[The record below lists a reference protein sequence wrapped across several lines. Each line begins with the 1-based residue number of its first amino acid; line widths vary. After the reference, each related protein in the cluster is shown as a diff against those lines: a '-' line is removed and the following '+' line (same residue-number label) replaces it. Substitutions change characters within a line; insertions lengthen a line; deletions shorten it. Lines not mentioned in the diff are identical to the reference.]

1 MEQLSAFNKVNI
13 FLSNWIKTN
22 SKEDP
27 ETVDKIIEIFKNF
40 YGEDHVDTV
49 NIVRDI
55 LGDIENCLRCCDL
68 RELGHDSD
76 NDLINENFSYTL
88 LDLLNSDY
96 PNFLKFKMFRK
107 AFYHIKNIL
116 REIPNKTK
124 VIIHIPQK
132 EVVNEEGE
140 STIIYDVY
148 VNFYIQQF
156 WVGYPK
162 VSNFTIARSTYS
174 EEEIHKGYIHSHVSS
189 AKTSQDFCEY
199 HKPCLGSGSILSTMH
214 TICSGIYD
222 IEIWHLFAL
231 ELDLFLGTESLSGG
245 PYIKLSSLKE
255 EGNYF
260 LNYHYLPYSI
270 SMAKKHENMLLTG
283 LSEVLNHND
292 LIGFDG
298 CSYFLTKS
306 LEEFI
311 IDINEVVDKKFPIEK
326 QYMIEIK
333 NCKLNDKGELKI
345 IENEFS
351 REAIN
356 EVEGL
361 TLNFDFKGEKIP
373 IRIIKPEND
382 NTKIKTYKILNYPQ
396 VYMYLYKNI
405 INAINIKNINHE

>member
-1 MEQLSAFNKVNI
+1 MEQLSALNKVNI
-13 FLSNWIKTN
+13 FLSNWIETH

-27 ETVDKIIEIFKNF
+27 ETVNKIIEIFKNF

-55 LGDIENCLRCCDL
+55 LGDIEKCLSDCKL

-76 NDLINENFSYTL
+76 NDLISEGFSYTL
-88 LDLLNSDY
+88 LDLFNSDY

-107 AFYHIKNIL
+107 AFYYIKNIL
-116 REIPNKTK
+116 SEIPNKTK
-124 VIIHIPQK
+124 VIIHIPKK

-148 VNFYIQQF
+148 VTFYIQQF
-156 WVGYPK
+156 WIGYPK
-162 VSNFTIARSTYS
+162 VSKFTIARSTYS
-174 EEEIHKGYIHSHVSS
+174 EEEIHKGYIHSHVPS
-189 AKTSQDFCEY
+189 ARAFQNFCMY
-199 HKPCLGSGSILSTMH
+199 HKPCLGNGSILSTMS

-245 PYIKLSSLKE
+245 PYIKLSSLKK
-255 EGNYF
+255 EGSYF
-260 LNYHYLPYSI
+260 LNSQYLPDTLN
-270 SMAKKHENMLLTG
+270 MAKKDKNMLLTG

-306 LEEFI
+306 LEEFV
-311 IDINEVVDKKFPIEK
+311 IDINEVVDKKFPIEMQSK
-326 QYMIEIK
+326 SNIK
-333 NCKLNDKGELKI
+333 NCKLNDKGELRI
-345 IENEFS
+345 IENIFNE
-351 REAIN
+351 EVIN

-373 IRIIKPEND
+373 IKVIKSEND
-382 NTKIKTYKILNYPQ
+382 DVKIKTYKIINYPQ
-396 VYMYLYKNI
+396 VYMYLYKSI